1 MTETASKRATAGAA
15 YMAFACLSFAA
26 MATLIKFLA
35 PDIPWQQ
42 TVFVRSVLGIP
53 FLWIAYRNTTTLFRW
68 NHKRLLLL
76 RSVCGFIAMLCY
88 FYALEKIPL
97 GTAVMLAYTSPLHVG
112 WLALI
117 FLPER
122 PSPLIAPMLLI
133 GFLGVWLVAD
143 PTSVV
148 NAGTIA
154 GALCGLF
161 AGQAYIFVRKLR
173 TTDHPDAIVMAFAVF
188 SAVVSL
194 PLTIPYWVW
203 PTASQWGLLLCVGIT
218 STIAQALMTRAY
230 RDGMASIIASLGYLT
245 VVFGMI
251 SGVIFFDETIL
262 GDRLIGACFIIL
274 GGLGTVWFGT
284 QRRPLGSP
292 RKADLET

>member
-1 MTETASKRATAGAA
+1 MTDIASKRSTVGTT
-15 YMAFACLSFAA
+15 YMVFACLSFAA

-42 TVFVRSVLGIP
+42 TVFVRSILGIP
-53 FLWIAYRNTTTLFRW
+53 FLWLAYRNTRTLFRW
-68 NHKRLLLL
+68 NHKGLLLL
-76 RSVCGFIAMLCY
+76 RSMCGFVAMVCY
-88 FYALEKIPL
+88 FFALEKIPL

-112 WLALI
+112 WLSLI
-117 FLPER
+117 FLRER
-122 PSPLIAPMLLI
+122 PSPVIIPMLLI

-143 PTSVV
+143 PTSVM

-188 SAVVSL
+188 SALVSL
-194 PLTIPYWVW
+194 PLALPYWVW
-203 PTASQWGLLLCVGIT
+203 PTTSQWGLLLSVGVT

-230 RDGMASIIASLGYLT
+230 RDGMASIIASIGYLT
-245 VVFGMI
+245 VVFGML
-251 SGVIFFDETIL
+251 SGVFFFDETIL
-262 GDRLIGACFIIL
+262 GTRLIGASFIVL
-274 GGLGTVWFGT
+274 GGLGTVWFGMRT
-284 QRRPLGSP
+284 RLDSPHKAGS
-292 RKADLET
+292 EI